1 MIARSNK
8 KMTVNFLNTTA
19 SLSLYECHCF
29 GHFGDCDFGYGINEN
44 PEALDHIHLQK
55 EDYNE
60 EYAKNPGAAL

>member
-1 MIARSNK
+1 MIDRSNK
-8 KMTVNFLNTTA
+8 KMTVNFLNATA

-29 GHFGDCDFGYGINEN
+29 GHCGLGHGINEKS
-44 PEALDHIHLQK
+44 EALDHIHLQK